1 MGVGA
6 AATLV
11 QEQGRQACHR
21 LSCEAVRSYGTPITA
36 GAPDTLGSL
45 PPALP
50 TASRPA
56 ASVVWIATWT
66 PPLVQGVSV
75 DSALGPGSPL
85 TPCCKSEV
93 KQV

>member
-56 ASVVWIATWT
+56 ASRGVDRHMDTSLG
-66 PPLVQGVSV
+66 PGVSV
-75 DSALGPGSPL
+75 GSALGPGQPSDSML
-85 TPCCKSEV
+85 
-93 KQV
+93 